1 MQSAHGGPT
10 PFSRRRRRR
19 PSVLLAALSTSA
31 CLTVPF
37 AGVLPVQATVT
48 ATPAVIADTHDDVVE
63 LRSTSAAMWSDA
75 DALAS
80 RARSRAATPLG
91 FSDVLA
97 PAVRVPTA
105 PGGIPLTN
113 LNLPLVAGTPLGD
126 AAALFATPYVSPV
139 PGPIT
144 SPYGPR
150 FHPILNYVR
159 NHNGVDMTAACG
171 TPIVAMT
178 DGTVTRSGNAGGYG
192 LLVEIDH
199 GTIDEDRMSS
209 RYAHLSVLGV
219 TVGQK
224 VSKGQQIGLAGTT
237 GLSTGCH
244 LHFEVLVNGAFVDP
258 RAVLSGAPFLRLN
271 TPMVPWTP
279 GAQQDKPKGTIP
291 KAPAGESGPLPDLD
305 EVPLVPADPSATP
318 APDPSATP
326 TPDPSATPTPDPSAT
341 PTPDPS
347 DPGTTPSP
355 DPVDP
360 GTTPTADPS
369 TPPPADP
376 PSTPTPEP
384 SPEPSPEPAPAPSP
398 APSTPAPPPSAPL
411 PTLTATPVETAAPT
425 ATATAAPTA
434 TATAEPTVDADG
446 E

>member
-279 GAQQDKPKGTIP
+279 GAQKDKPKGTIP
-291 KAPAGESGPLPDLD
+291 KAPPGESGPLPDLD
-305 EVPLVPADPSATP
+305 EVPLVPA
-318 APDPSATP
+318 
-326 TPDPSATPTPDPSAT
+326 DPSATPTPDPSAT

>member
-291 KAPAGESGPLPDLD
+291 KAPPGESGPLPDLD
-305 EVPLVPADPSATP
+305 EVPLVPADQAQATP
-318 APDPSATP
+318 DPNATPTPDPNATPTPDPTDPGATP
-326 TPDPSATPTPDPSAT
+326 TPDPSPK
-341 PTPDPS
+341 PDPS
-347 DPGTTPSP
+347 DPGTTP
-355 DPVDP
+355 DP
-360 GTTPTADPS
+360 TPTPE
-369 TPPPADP
+369 
-376 PSTPTPEP
+376 PTPEP
-384 SPEPSPEPAPAPSP
+384 SPEPTPDPPASPAPTPEAPADPASSTPP
-398 APSTPAPPPSAPL
+398 APSTPPTPTAL
-411 PTLTATPVETAAPT
+411 PTPDSAAR
-425 ATATAAPTA
+425 AASPAPGAPADPGT
-434 TATAEPTVDADG
+434 DAG

>member
-291 KAPAGESGPLPDLD
+291 KAPPGESGPLPDLD
-305 EVPLVPADPSATP
+305 EVPLVPA
-318 APDPSATP
+318 DPSATP

-398 APSTPAPPPSAPL
+398 APSTP
-411 PTLTATPVETAAPT
+411 
-425 ATATAAPTA
+425 TA

>member
-291 KAPAGESGPLPDLD
+291 KAPPGESGPLPDLD

-318 APDPSATP
+318 
-326 TPDPSATPTPDPSAT
+326 TPDPSATPTPDRSAT

-384 SPEPSPEPAPAPSP
+384 SPEPSPEHAPAPSP
-398 APSTPAPPPSAPL
+398 APST
-411 PTLTATPVETAAPT
+411 
-425 ATATAAPTA
+425 PTA

>member
-279 GAQQDKPKGTIP
+279 GAQKDKPKGTIP
-291 KAPAGESGPLPDLD
+291 KAPPGESGPLPDLD
-305 EVPLVPADPSATP
+305 EVPLVPADQAQATP
-318 APDPSATP
+318 DPNATPTPDPNATPTPDPTDPGATP
-326 TPDPSATPTPDPSAT
+326 TPDPSPK
-341 PTPDPS
+341 PDPS
-347 DPGTTPSP
+347 DPGTTP
-355 DPVDP
+355 DP
-360 GTTPTADPS
+360 TPTPE
-369 TPPPADP
+369 
-376 PSTPTPEP
+376 PTPEP
-384 SPEPSPEPAPAPSP
+384 SPEPTPDPPASPAPTPEAPADPASSTPP
-398 APSTPAPPPSAPL
+398 APSTPPTPTAL
-411 PTLTATPVETAAPT
+411 PTPDSAAR
-425 ATATAAPTA
+425 AASPAPGAPADPGT
-434 TATAEPTVDADG
+434 DAG

>member
-258 RAVLSGAPFLRLN
+258 RAVLSGAPFLRLD

-305 EVPLVPADPSATP
+305 EVPLVPA
-318 APDPSATP
+318 
-326 TPDPSATPTPDPSAT
+326 DPSATPTPDPSAT

-398 APSTPAPPPSAPL
+398 APSTP
-411 PTLTATPVETAAPT
+411 
-425 ATATAAPTA
+425 TA

>member
-1 MQSAHGGPT
+1 M
-10 PFSRRRRRR
+10 
-19 PSVLLAALSTSA
+19 
-31 CLTVPF
+31 
-37 AGVLPVQATVT
+37 
-48 ATPAVIADTHDDVVE
+48 
-63 LRSTSAAMWSDA
+63 
-75 DALAS
+75 
-80 RARSRAATPLG
+80 
-91 FSDVLA
+91 
-97 PAVRVPTA
+97 
-105 PGGIPLTN
+105 
-113 LNLPLVAGTPLGD
+113 
-126 AAALFATPYVSPV
+126 

-291 KAPAGESGPLPDLD
+291 KAPPGESGPLPDLD

-318 APDPSATP
+318 
-326 TPDPSATPTPDPSAT
+326 TPDPSATPTPGPSAT